1 MSKDV
6 LVIGAGAAGFFA
18 ALRIKS
24 LCPTA
29 NVHIFEKAKQGL
41 SKVKISGGGR
51 CNVTHACFIPRE
63 LVEAYPR
70 GKKELLGPLHH
81 FQPGDMLQWL
91 AERGVETN
99 IEEDGRIFPSSNS
112 SQSIIDCFL
121 NEADKLGVEVHYQH
135 EWSWEDLS
143 QARAVLFSTGASELM
158 WQELEKQGIPC
169 VKRVPSLFT
178 FNIPNKNL
186 NALSG
191 ISMPQAEVTILN
203 TEFSAWGP
211 ILITH
216 WGVSGPAVLKLS
228 SHAALALADK
238 QYHFPMEINWIGQDM
253 EDTLEELKEIR
264 SSKAKQLPASHALF
278 GIPSRLWTFLLDQSN
293 VPNVEWANLSN
304 AHLQQLAR
312 CLCKNN
318 YVVNGKSTFKD
329 EFVTAGGV
337 DLRHIQFTTMEHKL
351 RKNWY
356 FAGEVLNIDAVT
368 GGYNFQNAWTTAWI
382 AAQAIASQLD
392 TEE

>member
-6 LVIGAGAAGFFA
+6 FVIGAGAAGFFA

-24 LCPTA
+24 LIPSV

-51 CNVTHACFIPRE
+51 CNVTHACFVPKE
-63 LVEAYPR
+63 LIEAYPR

-91 AERGVETN
+91 AERGVETH

-112 SQSIIDCFL
+112 SQTIIDCFI
-121 NEADKLGVEVHYQH
+121 NEADKLGVEVHYQY
-135 EWSWEDLS
+135 EWSWEELS
-143 QARAVLFSTGASELM
+143 QAHAVLFATGASELM
-158 WQELEKQGIPC
+158 WKELEQHGIPC
-169 VKRVPSLFT
+169 VPRVPSLFT
-178 FNIPNKNL
+178 FNIANKNL

-203 TEFSAWGP
+203 TEFSACGP
-211 ILITH
+211 LLITH
-216 WGVSGPAVLKLS
+216 WGISGPAVLKLS
-228 SHAALALADK
+228 SHAALALASEG
-238 QYHFPMEINWIGQDM
+238 YHFQIEINWIGQDV
-253 EDTLEELKEIR
+253 EVTFEQLKEIR
-264 SSKAKQLPASHALF
+264 MSKPKQLPASHTLY
-278 GIPSRLWTFLLDQSN
+278 GIPSRLWSFILDQSN
-293 VPNVEWANLSN
+293 IPHVEWANLSN
-304 AHLQQLAR
+304 AHLLQLANS
-312 CLCKNN
+312 LCKNQ

-337 DLRHIQFTTMEHKL
+337 DLKHIQFTTMEHKL
-351 RKNWY
+351 QNNWY

-382 AAQAIASQLD
+382 AAQAIASKLD
-392 TEE
+392 AEE